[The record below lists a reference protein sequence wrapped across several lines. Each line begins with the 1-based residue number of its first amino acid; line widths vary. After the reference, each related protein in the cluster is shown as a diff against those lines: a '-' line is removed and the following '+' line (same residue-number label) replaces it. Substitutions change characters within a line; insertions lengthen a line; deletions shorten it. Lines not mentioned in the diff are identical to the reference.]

1 MLTISYT
8 LLVAI
13 CLIALM
19 TVMTVFGILSISNK
33 IKNKKKRVLYMA
45 ISIIAFLII
54 LGINKY
60 VSTFV
65 VKNHKKQPVAIHK
78 IIRR

>member
-13 CLIALM
+13 CLIALLFI
-19 TVMTVFGILSISNK
+19 MTVFGILSMSN
-33 IKNKKKRVLYMA
+33 KNKKTQILYMS

>member
-45 ISIIAFLII
+45 ISIIAFLTI
-54 LGINKY
+54 LGVNEY
-60 VSTFV
+60 VSTVV
-65 VKNHKKQPVAIHK
+65 VKHHKKQPVAIHK